1 MTITEMHLALD
12 VAIDSIATLAYPGME
27 PEEKDIFLNRAIE
40 RFVKTR
46 YSGYNPKNESVE
58 QTQKRIDDIRT
69 LVVRN
74 ASSNSAVTQLNASE
88 WTYDLP
94 DGTPD
99 PKYFLLLRSNLL
111 INKDEC
117 GNDTTGR
124 RIFLRQ
130 VTHDQLEDFLDDPY
144 HKPDFNEAF
153 LLFEGNKIHI
163 ITNGLYDVEA
173 INITYLTFPVQVNI
187 TTPTNCDL
195 PEHTHQEIVDIAVRL
210 YIAAVGDNDR
220 FNTESQTIKE
230 QE

>member
-46 YSGYNPKNESVE
+46 YSGSNIRGESLE
-58 QTQKRIDDIRT
+58 QTQKRIDDVRT
-69 LVVRN
+69 LIVRN
-74 ASSNSAVTQLNASE
+74 TSSNSAVTQLNASE
-88 WTYDLP
+88 WTYALP
-94 DGTPD
+94 DGTTD
-99 PKYFLLLRSNLL
+99 PKYFLLIGSNIL
-111 INKDEC
+111 IDRDEC
-117 GNDTTGR
+117 GNTVTGR
-124 RIFLRQ
+124 KIFLRQ

-153 LLFEGNKIHI
+153 LLFEGNSIHI
-163 ITNGLYDVEA
+163 ITNGQYSIEA
-173 INITYLTFPVQVNI
+173 INITYMTYPDKVDFLAPV
-187 TTPTNCDL
+187 NCNL
-195 PEHTHQEIVDIAVRL
+195 PEHTHQEIVDAAVRL